1 MVMSVVFE
9 NGNAADDSGEDD
21 IPTPVL
27 KDTEILMYS
36 AAGAGGLLLIVCLCA
51 KATTILDTIC
61 YLLGCRCLGAPD
73 SEAAMRSKVAPSR
86 NSTALLEQ
94 PAAEVV
100 ADGELP
106 CPKHTAFSWESCAGA
121 QGAAALASDSQASA
135 GVEALEAEAQTL
147 FAAFDKDGSGDLSEM
162 EVENAL
168 TEHGFSNSV
177 GLAVS
182 LSRESESCVHRVF
195 VGASAIALRPTPKIV
210 DVQHQR
216 ATAPSKK
223 CTRTHA
229 RAHARVHTHTH
240 AHAHQEIAEIMA
252 AADENSD
259 GVLSFAEFA
268 KGVVPLLQERKDS
281 LHAIDAGSTTAFAA
295 SRCVS
300 YASLIRH
307 ICVFL
312 ALLTTHH
319 RPPH

>member
-195 VGASAIALRPTPKIV
+195 VCACAIALRPTPKIV

-229 RAHARVHTHTH
+229 RARAHTHTLTH
-240 AHAHQEIAEIMA
+240 SHMHTCIRRLPRSWPPRTKIATVSCRLPSSPRASSHCCKNGRTRCTQSTLA
-252 AADENSD
+252 A
-259 GVLSFAEFA
+259 
-268 KGVVPLLQERKDS
+268 
-281 LHAIDAGSTTAFAA
+281 
-295 SRCVS
+295 
-300 YASLIRH
+300 
-307 ICVFL
+307 
-312 ALLTTHH
+312 
-319 RPPH
+319 PPHSLQAGVSHTHL

>member
-1 MVMSVVFE
+1 MVISVVFE

-61 YLLGCRCLGAPD
+61 YLLGCRCLRAPD

-86 NSTALLEQ
+86 NGSALLEQ

-147 FAAFDKDGSGDLSEM
+147 FAAFDKDGSGDLSER

-168 TEHGFSNSV
+168 TELGFSNSV
-177 GLAVS
+177 GLLAVS
-182 LSRESESCVHRVF
+182 LSRESESCVRRVF
-195 VGASAIALRPTPKIV
+195 VGACAIALRPTPEIV
-210 DVQHQR
+210 DV
-216 ATAPSKK
+216 P
-223 CTRTHA
+223 
-229 RAHARVHTHTH
+229 
-240 AHAHQEIAEIMA
+240 
-252 AADENSD
+252 
-259 GVLSFAEFA
+259 
-268 KGVVPLLQERKDS
+268 
-281 LHAIDAGSTTAFAA
+281 
-295 SRCVS
+295 VS
-300 YASLIRH
+300 YTHLTLPTI
-307 ICVFL
+307 
-312 ALLTTHH
+312 LLV
-319 RPPH
+319 